1 MIATKV
7 KHITGPGVNDVGLSR
22 KHILANVESSLKNL
36 QTHYIDLYQ
45 VLLPSPLPPATT
57 FSHAHS
63 HHLLSQ
69 CHSFDHGTPLKE
81 TFSTLN
87 DLVRIGKIHY
97 VGVSNFNG
105 SQLQKAIDLCNYMG
119 LNRMPLPLS
128 PHTNYSV

>member
-22 KHILANVESSLKNL
+22 KHILANVERSLKNL
-36 QTHYIDLYQ
+36 QTNYIDLYQ
-45 VLLPSPLPPATT
+45 VFSPATT
-57 FSHAHS
+57 LFSRTHNF
-63 HHLLSQ
+63 LSQ

-119 LNRMPLPLS
+119 LNRMHSLPPPPS
-128 PHTNYSV
+128 NYFE